1 MDGFQSPTLA
11 GFGAWGLLEGGEGG
25 GEWNQKDLGVGVG
38 RDACALADNKE
49 TCLECEM
56 GLKSV
61 FSFHVEEEEEVKR
74 WLRGEVGVWHC
85 LEEISVVVAMV
96 KRGEIGM
103 ERCLS

>member
-1 MDGFQSPTLA
+1 
-11 GFGAWGLLEGGEGG
+11 
-25 GEWNQKDLGVGVG
+25 
-38 RDACALADNKE
+38 
-49 TCLECEM
+49 M